1 MHKLFNYVNETGA
14 MAVIG
19 EIKAPL
25 LLLQSNQFKQITVRF
40 EIHQEIQVRSL
51 DSGVLSHSR
60 FFNLLK

>member
-1 MHKLFNYVNETGA
+1 

-25 LLLQSNQFKQITVRF
+25 LQLQPNQFKQITARF
-40 EIHQEIQVRSL
+40 EIHQEIQVRFL
-51 DSGVLSHSR
+51 GNGVLSHSR